1 MTSSNAIVQY
11 AKTISDSNKRTGY
24 EYLKRLE
31 HFERFVSDNYHFGI
45 DELTINKM
53 FDVNIYDLL
62 SSYVSH
68 LINRK
73 DDNGHSISNLTIKQR
88 VVTAKNFL
96 EFHDIEISPRKFKLK
111 VKTPRIINRHKE
123 PLSKEDVVKI
133 LETCAFI
140 KVKTYVLFLAATGT
154 RAIEA
159 CSIRLMDIDFEK
171 CKVHIRGEYTKTK
184 VDRDVYLTTEL
195 MEQLKLWLDY
205 KYRTR
210 VKYSKQYRRNF
221 TYTPTK
227 NDTDLIFASSFL
239 FDYDNNNNEDGKTKL
254 KSKTNS
260 KRGEYRTIVGLY
272 VTLVTHFNKIIDEL
286 KIGHEDATKR
296 RRKITFHSFRRFVK
310 TTISDLGYQDFSN
323 FFIGHAQST
332 YWRKPEKEKFQ
343 LFKKIESYLTYLD
356 QTSLERKGADLQNR
370 LEVMEQ
376 ENKGLQERYE
386 RDMKSMQDKMNQIM
400 EMIQHNP
407 SLANVKPEVL
417 AKKIR

>member
-31 HFERFVSDNYHFGI
+31 HFERFVSDNFHFGI

-68 LINRK
+68 LINMT
-73 DDNGHSISNLTIKQR
+73 DGNGDSISNLTIKQR

-96 EFHDIEISPRKFKLK
+96 EYHDIDISPRKFKLK

-184 VDRDVYLTTEL
+184 VDRDVYLTAEL

-221 TYTPTK
+221 NYTPTK

-239 FDYDNNNNEDGKTKL
+239 FDYDNNDVDGKTKL
-254 KSKTNS
+254 RPKTNS

-272 VTLVTHFNKIIDEL
+272 VTLVTHFNNIIDEL

-343 LFKKIESYLTYLD
+343 LFKKIEPYLTFLD
-356 QTSLERKGADLQNR
+356 QTSLERKGADLENR
-370 LEVMEQ
+370 LEVMERENKDLKQDINRIMELIQ
-376 ENKGLQERYE
+376 ENPK
-386 RDMKSMQDKMNQIM
+386 
-400 EMIQHNP
+400 
-407 SLANVKPEVL
+407 LARVKPEAL
-417 AKKIR
+417 AKNIRK

>member
-31 HFERFVSDNYHFGI
+31 HFERFVSDNFHFGI

-62 SSYVSH
+62 SSYVSR
-68 LINRK
+68 LINMI
-73 DDNGHSISNLTIKQR
+73 DGDGHSISNLTIKQR

-96 EFHDIEISPRKFKLK
+96 EYHDIDISPRKFKLK
-111 VKTPRIINRHKE
+111 VKTPRITNRHKE

-184 VDRDVYLTTEL
+184 VDRDVYLTAEL
-195 MEQLKLWLDY
+195 MEQLKLLLDY

-221 TYTPTK
+221 NYTPTK

-239 FDYDNNNNEDGKTKL
+239 FDYDNNDVDGKTKL
-254 KSKTNS
+254 RPKTNS

-272 VTLVTHFNKIIDEL
+272 VTLVTHFNNIIDEL
-286 KIGHEDATKR
+286 KIGHEDATRR

-343 LFKKIESYLTYLD
+343 LFKKIEPYLTFLD
-356 QTSLERKGADLQNR
+356 QTSLERKGADLENR
-370 LEVMEQ
+370 LEVMER
-376 ENKGLQERYE
+376 ENKDL
-386 RDMKSMQDKMNQIM
+386 KQDINRIM
-400 EMIQHNP
+400 EMIKENP
-407 SLANVKPEVL
+407 KFARVKHEAL
-417 AKKIR
+417 AKKIRK